1 MAPGEAP
8 EGFLEI
14 PGGSLGCFCISL
26 SLSASIYL
34 PNENDDDD
42 DVDGDGD
49 GDGDGNVADDDGDD
63 DDSTPRVDP
72 YLFFARKWL
81 QRHSRSPIS
90 F

>member
-14 PGGSLGCFCISL
+14 PGGSLGCFCLSL

-34 PNENDDDD
+34 SNENDDDD
-42 DVDGDGD
+42 DGD
-49 GDGDGNVADDDGDD
+49 GDGDGNVADDDDD
-63 DDSTPRVDP
+63 DDDDNAPRVDP